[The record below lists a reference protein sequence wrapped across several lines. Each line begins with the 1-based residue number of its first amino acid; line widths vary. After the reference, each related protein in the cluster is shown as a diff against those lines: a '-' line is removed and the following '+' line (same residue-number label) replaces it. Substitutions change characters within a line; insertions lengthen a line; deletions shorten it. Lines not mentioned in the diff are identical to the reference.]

1 MWKSYFCVFFTIEPT
16 LPLLIIDSSRE
27 RGEKKLFMFHLN
39 MYGIN
44 IYYFPSFPFTILHVF
59 PFCLCKNLF
68 LLFFRWILCRSVRLR
83 LIYRWCRFL
92 WLRTRTQHI
101 SWIATNSCLHMVTE
115 PEHTL
120 LNPFLYLTFCR
131 LEARWIMEKLIYEV
145 LFENPTLKSLSLFAF
160 RVKGFAEADFWTT
173 RVFFQPRSPFTSRH
187 LFSLCFYDQCR
198 HILFH
203 LISRD

>member
-1 MWKSYFCVFFTIEPT
+1 MSARHCRPSLASTIVQQAASSKPSRHFPPGRVPTDKISVIFF
-16 LPLLIIDSSRE
+16 LPLVWKKLFLCFLHHWTYPPVIDHRFESR
-27 RGEKKLFMFHLN
+27 KKLFMFHLN

-68 LLFFRWILCRSVRLR
+68 LLFFRWVLCRSVRLR
-83 LIYRWCRFL
+83 LIYRGCRFL

-120 LNPFLYLTFCR
+120 LNPFLYLTSCR
-131 LEARWIMEKLIYEV
+131 PGPDELW
-145 LFENPTLKSLSLFAF
+145 KSSFI
-160 RVKGFAEADFWTT
+160 K
-173 RVFFQPRSPFTSRH
+173 
-187 LFSLCFYDQCR
+187 FYVEIR
-198 HILFH
+198 L
-203 LISRD
+203 